1 MIAAVY
7 DRCIIR
13 LEPVTKCKRRMIQ
26 IMRNNFYVAD
36 PENALDQIMIMNG
49 CSELVRSYR
58 KIGVLHLPSERFPHG
73 LVQTLGTVNV
83 PFIAGYEKRTKKRD
97 ALDVIPMRV

>member
-13 LEPVTKCKRRMIQ
+13 FEPIAKRKGRMIQ
-26 IMRNNFYVAD
+26 VMRNNFYVAD

-49 CSELVRSYR
+49 CFELIGSYGE
-58 KIGVLHLPSERFPHG
+58 IGVLHLPSERLSHG
-73 LVQTLGTVNV
+73 LVQTLGSVDV
-83 PFIAGYEKRTKKRD
+83 PFVTGHEKRGKKR
-97 ALDVIPMRV
+97 